1 MAAINI
7 FYDTMRQPDK
17 FVGRR
22 VLVNP
27 GRARPE
33 RTMYFYGLATPARVE
48 ITWRNV
54 NGEEG
59 ERERERERGR
69 EGEREQ

>member
-59 ERERERERGR
+59 ERERERER